1 MNIPEI
7 QIKEHIVKLTPKV
20 REALGLSP
28 FESIDP
34 RTFMVLH
41 FEGFNNQELFFEAK
55 EIVAT
60 KKDAD

>member
-1 MNIPEI
+1 MSLPEI

-20 REALGLSP
+20 REVLGLSP
-28 FESIDP
+28 FESIDA
-34 RTFMVLH
+34 RTFKVLH

-55 EIVAT
+55 EIVP